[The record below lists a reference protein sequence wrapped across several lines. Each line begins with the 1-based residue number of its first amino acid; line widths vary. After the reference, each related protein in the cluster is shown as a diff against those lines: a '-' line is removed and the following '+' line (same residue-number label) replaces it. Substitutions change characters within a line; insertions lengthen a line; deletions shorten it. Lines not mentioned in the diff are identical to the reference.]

1 MLRCN
6 NILSQ
11 KKLLKIK
18 NICTKTKHMIYFYYF
33 YYYTSI
39 LKSNFFI
46 QNIQFINNRWTKIIN
61 VYNSFF

>member
-18 NICTKTKHMIYFYYF
+18 NICTKTKHMIYFYY
-33 YYYTSI
+33 YTFI

-46 QNIQFINNRWTKIIN
+46 LNLQFINNRWTKIKN
-61 VYNSFF
+61 VYNFFL